1 MHTGKPITVQ
11 QIPTERMRSM
21 YKRSQYQPVGGEND
35 TSAAKE
41 VIYSKEFKKADI
53 AGGYRKPK
61 LQEAKNS
68 NPQLP

>member
-1 MHTGKPITVQ
+1 
-11 QIPTERMRSM
+11 M
-21 YKRSQYQPVGGEND
+21 YKRSQYQPVGGGEYD